1 MDSIWLERSRSRGMM
16 IKFKECEWNINP
28 RLYIRDFVSLGLD
41 PESVIGRF
49 YATLYPATQF
59 KLGHHES

>member
-1 MDSIWLERSRSRGMM
+1 MM